1 MIFTL
6 QRPLC
11 DNIFDVPRHDLLESY
26 ERLRRAFWY
35 GPATVTR
42 RPKRRSRDDQES
54 SAEAAEFKRAR
65 LYERTPSSSSRQ
77 REQSG
82 LSFSSSSSSS
92 WSSLSF
98 QPVSEERSPRP
109 AEVSTQAAA
118 AAAAAIKQRQQ
129 PTVAKNPFMSSVS
142 PSLVTLWPL
151 KRDLLRQLRN
161 NGKKNL

>member
-54 SAEAAEFKRAR
+54 SAEAAESKRAR

-92 WSSLSF
+92 SSWSSLSF
-98 QPVSEERSPRP
+98 QPVSEEPSPRAP
-109 AEVSTQAAA
+109 EVSTQA

>member
-98 QPVSEERSPRP
+98 QPVSEEPSPRAP
-109 AEVSTQAAA
+109 EVSTQA

>member
-54 SAEAAEFKRAR
+54 SAEAAESKRAR

-98 QPVSEERSPRP
+98 QPVSEEPSPRAP
-109 AEVSTQAAA
+109 EVSTQA